1 MLTLCQDLRYS
12 MWTFLK
18 SLGFAIVAV
27 ITLALGA
34 ISSTPHRNHGHH
46 S

>member
-1 MLTLCQDLRYS
+1 MLTLCRDLRYS
-12 MWTFLK
+12 TWTFLK

-34 ISSTPHRNHGHH
+34 ISSTPHRIHGQQ